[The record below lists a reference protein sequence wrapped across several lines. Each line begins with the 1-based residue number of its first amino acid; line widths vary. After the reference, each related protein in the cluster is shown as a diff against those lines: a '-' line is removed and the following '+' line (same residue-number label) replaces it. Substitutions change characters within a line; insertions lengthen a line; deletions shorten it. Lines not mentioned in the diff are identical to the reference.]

1 MRTAQR
7 IIGLL
12 VGGRALA
19 LMAMTV
25 VLMFLT
31 FSGAALASSVDL
43 SPVITGL
50 EPNHGPTSGGT
61 TVTIHGEPLENA
73 RSVHFGTV
81 EGKILHEECGGVCE
95 IAPYRTLVVES
106 PPHAAGTIDVTVETA
121 QGVSVASP
129 GDEFTYG
136 PSGGPSIESESVSNI
151 TPTDA
156 TLEAQIDTEV
166 SYTGYWFQIDT
177 NSSYDFTQADCPF
190 EFPGYAECDS
200 IRVGEPLPAGLVE
213 PRPEYIQ
220 ASSGDQPVRLDLAGI
235 GTTLQPAT
243 TYHYR
248 VLAANGGSP
257 TVQGPDQT
265 FTTPGAQSGTG
276 GGQSIGG
283 GQTVPGGTDRAI
295 CPNNDSLTGCAVAD
309 LYEPKPHTRTQKLA
323 KALEQCGKEPKRR
336 RAKCEKQAHKQY
348 GAVAKKRKQ

>member
-1 MRTAQR
+1 MKTAQR
-7 IIGLL
+7 IIGLPAD
-12 VGGRALA
+12 GRVLALA
-19 LMAMTV
+19 TMTIA
-25 VLMFLT
+25 LT
-31 FSGAALASSVDL
+31 FLAFSGSALASSVDS

-50 EPNHGPTSGGT
+50 ESNHGPTSGGT

-81 EGKILHEECGGVCE
+81 EGKILYEECGGVCE

-106 PPHAAGTIDVTVETA
+106 PPHAAGTVDVTVETS
-121 QGVSVASP
+121 QGVSIASP

-136 PSGGPSIESESVSNI
+136 PSGGPSIESESVSHI

-156 TLEAQIDTEV
+156 TLEAQINTQG

-190 EFPGYAECDS
+190 EFPGSAECDS
-200 IRVGEPLPAGLVE
+200 ISVGEPLPAGLVE
-213 PRPEYIQ
+213 PHPEYIQ
-220 ASSGDQPVRLDLAGI
+220 ANSGDQSVRLDLASI
-235 GTTLQPAT
+235 GATLQPLT

-248 VLAANGGSP
+248 AIAANGGGP
-257 TVQGPDQT
+257 TAQGPDQT
-265 FTTPGAQSGTG
+265 FTTPGPPQSSKS
-276 GGQSIGG
+276 GGQSTGG
-283 GQTVPGGTDRAI
+283 DQSADGTGRAA
-295 CPNNDSLTGCAVAD
+295 CPNNLSSTGCAVAD
-309 LYEPKPHTRTQKLA
+309 LYEPKPHTRAQKLV
-323 KALEQCGKEPKRR
+323 KALEQCRKEPKHR